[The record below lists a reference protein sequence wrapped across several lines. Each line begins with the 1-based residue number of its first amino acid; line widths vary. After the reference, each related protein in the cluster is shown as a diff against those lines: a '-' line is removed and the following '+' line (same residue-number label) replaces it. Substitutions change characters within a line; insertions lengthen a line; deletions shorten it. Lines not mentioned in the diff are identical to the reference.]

1 MNNLEK
7 LLDVAQQVGHGDDR
21 GGMAD
26 VTILYHPYEATWI
39 AKVSWSS
46 GKEEVVKNDDV
57 MLAIEILTEKLLV
70 Q

>member
-1 MNNLEK
+1 MNPLEK
-7 LLDVAQQVGHGDDR
+7 LLDAAHMLSGDNDR

-26 VTILYHPYEATWI
+26 VNILYHPYEATWI

-46 GKEEVVKNDDV
+46 GMEEVVKNDDV
-57 MLAIEILTEKLLV
+57 MTAIAILTEKLLV